1 MKIDMFKI
9 TTELRAILLED
20 EEIIDLIDDKIYPI
34 IAPEDTDGSFIVYQ
48 RDGYKQVYSKY
59 GVAEQIPIVNIA
71 AISDNYDCSQVL
83 ASLIYNSLS
92 GKFRDPDIHIQLEDS
107 TEDFIDSKF
116 IQVLQ
121 FSIKQI

>member
-9 TTELRAILLED
+9 TTELRAILLEN

-34 IAPEDTDGSFIVYQ
+34 IAPEDTEGSFIVYQ
-48 RDGYKQVYSKY
+48 RDGYKQVYSKL

>member
-9 TTELRAILLED
+9 TTELRAILLD
-20 EEIIDLIDDKIYPI
+20 NEEIIDLIDDKIYPI

-48 RDGYKQVYSKY
+48 RDGYKQAYSKI

>member
-9 TTELRAILLED
+9 TTELRAILLEN

-48 RDGYKQVYSKY
+48 RDGYKQAYSKL

>member
-9 TTELRAILLED
+9 TTELRAILLEN

-48 RDGYKQVYSKY
+48 RDGYKQVYSKL

>member
-9 TTELRAILLED
+9 TTELRAILLD
-20 EEIIDLIDDKIYPI
+20 NEEIINLIDDKIYPI

-48 RDGYKQVYSKY
+48 RDGYKQVYSKL

-71 AISDNYDCSQVL
+71 AVSDNYDCSQVL

>member
-1 MKIDMFKI
+1 MIDMFKI
-9 TTELRAILLED
+9 TTELRAILLEN

-34 IAPEDTDGSFIVYQ
+34 IAPEDTEGSFIVYQ
-48 RDGYKQVYSKY
+48 RDGYKQVYSKL